1 MDETLAL
8 ELAIRSE
15 RKADLLADGVPFPV
29 RTVLD
34 NVRGTFVFP
43 LEPAALTA
51 EECVLWIPE
60 ERHDALQVLVRLEP
74 IDGEREASADRWRIY
89 HGSPDHH
96 HWASA
101 EVLAVRFGAIVAS
114 AEEIDLSNPL
124 AGAEPGLCK
133 RFNADRARLGRAA
146 RAMDPRAGG
155 EGLMVGVDPLG
166 FDVRTRF
173 DAVRVPF
180 GERTSEEAVAAGRIE
195 QLLGELAGGA

>member
-15 RKADLLADGVPFPV
+15 RHADLLADGVPFTV

-34 NVRGTFVFP
+34 NERGTFVFP
-43 LEPAALTA
+43 IPPSALKA

-74 IDGEREASADRWRIY
+74 IDGEREACADRWRIY
-89 HGSPDHH
+89 HGSPEQH

-101 EVLAVRFGAIVAS
+101 EVQAVRFGAIVAS
-114 AEEIDLSNPL
+114 AEEIDLTNPL

-133 RFNADRARLGRAA
+133 AMNTDRARLGRAA

-155 EGLMVGVDPLG
+155 EGLVVGVDPLG

-173 DAVRVPF
+173 DVVRVPF
-180 GERTSEEAVAAGRIE
+180 GERVTDGARAEARIRE
-195 QLLGELAGGA
+195 LVEELAGRG